1 MNRVPEAWY
10 KKINAFDLDEHKD
23 HANVKSTDVEIK
35 IPGTDIIVFRG
46 HNKVILPGAGFTA
59 RGLFDIPRDE
69 ITPSYNSALNLE
81 NSVTEVPTSK
91 EKCYLFCVGT
101 DGCGRE
107 GSDVRS
113 VNYARWTAPEDLVP
127 FRYPLLVDDISGS
140 AREKYYGR
148 VIKDDRAAYYFKVF
162 ETVPTFTQRYTD
174 GTVIDSDVYTSEKT
188 DEIESF
194 IELELMVEPDECREW
209 FKQTTGINDAKIN
222 TFSLCTAWAKT
233 IDGQIYYQDI
243 RPLTKYNIPNE
254 YLIDLT
260 KGIQISYHLYF

>member
-1 MNRVPEAWY
+1 
-10 KKINAFDLDEHKD
+10 
-23 HANVKSTDVEIK
+23 
-35 IPGTDIIVFRG
+35 
-46 HNKVILPGAGFTA
+46 
-59 RGLFDIPRDE
+59 
-69 ITPSYNSALNLE
+69 
-81 NSVTEVPTSK
+81 
-91 EKCYLFCVGT
+91 
-101 DGCGRE
+101 
-107 GSDVRS
+107 
-113 VNYARWTAPEDLVP
+113 
-127 FRYPLLVDDISGS
+127 
-140 AREKYYGR
+140 
-148 VIKDDRAAYYFKVF
+148 
-162 ETVPTFTQRYTD
+162 
-174 GTVIDSDVYTSEKT
+174 VIDSDVYTSEKT